1 MNFANPVE
9 SLYSSKRGRRLAG
22 RKSCILIKKQ
32 AAHQAAFFTTFPE
45 CIIECL
51 WFHLKLIYELHRVV

>member
-9 SLYSSKRGRRLAG
+9 SLCLSERGRRQAG

-45 CIIECL
+45 CIIERL